1 MNEFDAE
8 RIATEIFYYLRK
20 SSFNIG
26 VNEYIAALDAIRGG
40 MGTGSLEELKLIL
53 QLLWCHSLA
62 EKSQFSFIWQSEA
75 TLNKKLTTE
84 ITKQVPQTEEVLET
98 IEKTLPPQQEQLSN
112 LSSPQLTPELAPLPV
127 RTPFVPAQIEDFPE
141 LRLYFPV
148 TRRSL
153 AYLWRYLRRPVA
165 DGPLDVLDVEATVK
179 QVAQQG
185 YYLAPV
191 YRRREV
197 NHAHLLLLLDQDG
210 SMTPFHRFNRDLVE
224 TAQEDSTIEI
234 VSTYYFH
241 NVPAKYVYENSHLT
255 TPVPLDQVLA
265 ECDSNTSVLI
275 VSDAGAARGYRRME
289 RIRATTEFLVTIKQR
304 TNLVCWL
311 NPMPKERWE
320 NTSAEVI
327 AYLVLMEQMN
337 DDGMSNAIDIVRG
350 LTLTLTI

>member
-1 MNEFDAE
+1 MNKFDAE
-8 RIATEIFYYLRK
+8 TITTNIFQRLRK

-26 VNEYIAALDAIRGG
+26 VNEYIAALDAIKGE

-62 EKSQFSFIWQSEA
+62 EQSQFSFIWQTETA
-75 TLNKKLTTE
+75 QLNE
-84 ITKQVPQTEEVLET
+84 VITKTPKQVLQTEEVLET
-98 IEKTLPPQQEQLSN
+98 IEKTLPPQQEQLN
-112 LSSPQLTPELAPLPV
+112 LPSPQLTTPSLSPLPV

-165 DGPLDVLDVEATVK
+165 DGPLDVLDIKATVK
-179 QVAQQG
+179 QAAQQG
-185 YYLAPV
+185 YYYAPV

-197 NHAHLLLLLDQDG
+197 NHAHLLLLVDQDG
-210 SMTPFHRFNRDLVE
+210 SMTPFHRFNRDIVE
-224 TAQEDSTIEI
+224 TAQEDSTIET

-255 TPVPLDQVLA
+255 NPVPLDQVLA
-265 ECDSNTSVLI
+265 ECDSDTSVLI
-275 VSDAGAARGYRRME
+275 ISDAGAARGYRRME
-289 RIRATTEFLVTIKQR
+289 RIRATTEFLVTVKQR
-304 TNLVCWL
+304 TNLICWL

-320 NTSAEVI
+320 STSAEVI

-350 LTLTLTI
+350 SVV